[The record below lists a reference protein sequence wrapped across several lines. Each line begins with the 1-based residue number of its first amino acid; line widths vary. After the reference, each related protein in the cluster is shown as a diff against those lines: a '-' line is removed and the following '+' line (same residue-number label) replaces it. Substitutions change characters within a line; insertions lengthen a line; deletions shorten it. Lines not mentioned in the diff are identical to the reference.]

1 MPSKPLSG
9 VRISCDMQARKW
21 SFCSL
26 ERCSSRI
33 SRCFSS
39 MRRRA
44 ITSSPM
50 QTAPLGRPSS
60 LSCGSADTCSSTCR
74 PCTLDWII
82 ISKHSTRSPLT
93 ALCSARN
100 EASSVST
107 CSEGAPLARQR
118 MEAPLMKSAGIE
130 VSCETFWFQAVTTRR
145 RSTAKMGAL
154 AVSTRSDSSRFLACS
169 SSVFLYS
176 WLCTNSYCFPSCR
189 RYTRSTTMSANMMSS
204 FRCESSR
211 GGRGLRSMRQRVP
224 MGWPSQTRAR
234 PA

>member
-1 MPSKPLSG
+1 MRRGSGGATSEVG
-9 VRISCDMQARKW
+9 VRA
-21 SFCSL
+21 
-26 ERCSSRI
+26 
-33 SRCFSS
+33 
-39 MRRRA
+39 A
-44 ITSSPM
+44 
-50 QTAPLGRPSS
+50 
-60 LSCGSADTCSSTCR
+60 
-74 PCTLDWII
+74 
-82 ISKHSTRSPLT
+82 
-93 ALCSARN
+93 
-100 EASSVST
+100 
-107 CSEGAPLARQR
+107 EGGGG
-118 MEAPLMKSAGIE
+118 AGIE
-130 VSCETFWFQAVTTRR
+130 VSCETCSQSGPCKEPPLAPCEATSPLPAFWFQAVTTRW

-176 WLCTNSYCFPSCR
+176 WLCTISYLPAAAAEEEGLEAAAAERARGKAEGLRPVRVPQTAAGGAGQGGERRIEGRRGEEAHCFASCR